1 MYEYKIKT
9 IDHIVDGD
17 TFDCTVDLGFNI
29 SHKIRVRMWGINT
42 PESRTR
48 DLEEKARGLAS
59 KNRLIELLNEEDDD
73 GRVSYLVVQT
83 KKKGKYGRYLGIIL
97 RKWDDEYASEGGTL
111 VPVVRDINRTL
122 IEEGYAV
129 EYFGG
134 KR

>member
-17 TFDCTVDLGFNI
+17 TFDATVDLGFNI
-29 SHKIRVRMWGINT
+29 SHKIRVRMYGINT

-48 DLEEKARGLAS
+48 DLDEKAKGLAS
-59 KNRLIELLNEEDDD
+59 KKRLIELMEEKCEA
-73 GRVSYLVVQT
+73 RKSHLIVQT
-83 KKKGKYGRYLGIIL
+83 KEKGKYGRYLGILI
-97 RKWDDEYASEGGTL
+97 RRYDDEYASENGML
-111 VPVVRDINRTL
+111 VPNVVNINEKL
-122 IEEGYAV
+122 VEEGYAV

>member
-17 TFDCTVDLGFNI
+17 TFDCSIDLGFNI
-29 SHKIRVRMWGINT
+29 SHKIRVRMYGINT

-59 KNRLIELLNEEDDD
+59 KKRLIELLEEHEGD
-73 GRVSYLVVQT
+73 LVLQT
-83 KKKGKYGRYLGIIL
+83 NKKGKYGRYLGTVFV
-97 RKWDDEYASEGGTL
+97 DDEEHR
-111 VPVVRDINRTL
+111 VDINRLL
-122 IEEGYAV
+122 ITEGYAV

>member
-17 TFDCTVDLGFNI
+17 TFDCTIDLGFNI

-48 DLEEKARGLAS
+48 DLEEKARGLES
-59 KNRLIELLNEEDDD
+59 KKRLMELLEEKSDM
-73 GRVSYLVVQT
+73 LVLAT
-83 KKKGKYGRYLGIIL
+83 KEKGKYGRYLGIV
-97 RKWDDEYASEGGTL
+97 YAGGKD
-111 VPVVRDINRTL
+111 VNRRL

>member
-17 TFDCTVDLGFNI
+17 TFDCSVDLGFNI
-29 SHKIRVRMWGINT
+29 SHKIRVRMYGINT

-59 KNRLIELLNEEDDD
+59 KKRLIELLEQYEGD
-73 GRVSYLVVQT
+73 LILQT
-83 KKKGKYGRYLGIIL
+83 NKKGKYGRYLGTVFA
-97 RKWDDEYASEGGTL
+97 DQNAGDGQEQTN
-111 VPVVRDINRTL
+111 INRQL

>member
-1 MYEYKIKT
+1 MYEYKIKS

-17 TFDCTVDLGFNI
+17 TFDCSVDLGFNI
-29 SHKIRVRMWGINT
+29 SHKIRARMYGINT

-59 KNRLIELLNEEDDD
+59 KKRLIELLEQHEGD
-73 GRVSYLVVQT
+73 LILQT
-83 KKKGKYGRYLGIIL
+83 NKKGKYGRYLGTVFA
-97 RKWDDEYASEGGTL
+97 DQNAGDGQEQTN
-111 VPVVRDINRTL
+111 INRQL
-122 IEEGYAV
+122 IEEGFAV

>member
-1 MYEYKIKT
+1 MYEYKIKS

-17 TFDCTVDLGFNI
+17 TFDCSIDLGFNI

-48 DLEEKARGLAS
+48 DLEEKKRGLES
-59 KNRLIELLNEEDDD
+59 KKRLVELLEQYEGD
-73 GRVSYLVVQT
+73 LILAT
-83 KKKGKYGRYLGIIL
+83 KEKGKYGRYLGIVL
-97 RKWDDEYASEGGTL
+97 VDDGEHR
-111 VPVVRDINRTL
+111 VDINRLLVT
-122 IEEGYAV
+122 EGYAV

>member
-17 TFDCTVDLGFNI
+17 TFDCTLDLGFSI
-29 SHKIRVRMWGINT
+29 SHKIRVRMYGINT

-59 KNRLIELLNEEDDD
+59 KKRLIELLEEHEGD
-73 GRVSYLVVQT
+73 LILQT
-83 KKKGKYGRYLGIIL
+83 NKKGKYGRYLGTL
-97 RKWDDEYASEGGTL
+97 LVDENGG
-111 VPVVRDINRTL
+111 DGEEYKNINRQL
-122 IEEGYAV
+122 IEEGFAV

>member
-1 MYEYKIKT
+1 MYEYKIKSV
-9 IDHIVDGD
+9 DHLVDGD

-29 SHKIRVRMWGINT
+29 SHKIRVRMFGINT

-59 KNRLIELLNEEDDD
+59 KKRLTELLEQHEGN
-73 GRVSYLVVQT
+73 LILQT
-83 KKKGKYGRYLGIIL
+83 NKKGKYGRYLGTIFA
-97 RKWDDEYASEGGTL
+97 DQNAGDGQEQTN
-111 VPVVRDINRTL
+111 INRQL

>member
-9 IDHIVDGD
+9 IEHIVDGD

-29 SHKIRVRMWGINT
+29 SHKIRVRMYGINT

-48 DLEEKARGLAS
+48 DLEEKAKGLES
-59 KNRLIELLNEEDDD
+59 KKYFTEVITEWLDDD
-73 GRVSYLVVQT
+73 LFVKT
-83 KKKGKYGRYLGIIL
+83 KEKGKYGRYLGIVYSPAHSTSVNDL
-97 RKWDDEYASEGGTL
+97 M
-111 VPVVRDINRTL
+111 

>member
-1 MYEYKIKT
+1 MYEYKIKS

-29 SHKIRVRMWGINT
+29 SHKIRVRMYGINT

-59 KNRLIELLNEEDDD
+59 KKRLIELLEQYEGD
-73 GRVSYLVVQT
+73 LILQT
-83 KKKGKYGRYLGIIL
+83 NKKGKYGRYLGTVFADQNAGDGQEQTNINQQLIN
-97 RKWDDEYASEGGTL
+97 EGF
-111 VPVVRDINRTL
+111 
-122 IEEGYAV
+122 AV
-129 EYFGG
+129 EYYGG

>member
-29 SHKIRVRMWGINT
+29 SHKIRVRMYGINT

-59 KNRLIELLNEEDDD
+59 KKRLIELLEQYEGD
-73 GRVSYLVVQT
+73 LILQT
-83 KKKGKYGRYLGIIL
+83 NKKGKYGRYLGTVFA
-97 RKWDDEYASEGGTL
+97 DQNAGDGQEQTN
-111 VPVVRDINRTL
+111 INRQL

>member
-1 MYEYKIKT
+1 MYEYKVKT

-17 TFDCTVDLGFNI
+17 TFDCTLDLGFNI
-29 SHKIRVRMWGINT
+29 SHKIRVRMYGINT

-59 KNRLIELLNEEDDD
+59 KKRLIEILEENEGD
-73 GRVSYLVVQT
+73 LILAT
-83 KKKGKYGRYLGIIL
+83 KEKGKYGRYLGIVL
-97 RKWDDEYASEGGTL
+97 RKRKDDEELLNINQRLIDEGF
-111 VPVVRDINRTL
+111 
-122 IEEGYAV
+122 AV

>member
-17 TFDCTVDLGFNI
+17 TFDCSIDLGFNI
-29 SHKIRVRMWGINT
+29 THKIRVRMYGINT

-59 KNRLIELLNEEDDD
+59 KKRLTELLYENDT
-73 GRVSYLVVQT
+73 RNLLLAT
-83 KKKGKYGRYLGIIL
+83 KEKGKYGRYLGIVY
-97 RKWDDEYASEGGTL
+97 RTNDECIPK
-111 VPVVRDINRTL
+111 VDINQQL
-122 IEEGYAV
+122 INEGYAV
-129 EYFGG
+129 AYFGG

>member
-17 TFDCTVDLGFNI
+17 TFDCTIDLGFDI
-29 SHKIRVRMWGINT
+29 SHKIRVRMFGINT

-48 DLEEKARGLAS
+48 DLEEKARGLES
-59 KNRLIELLNEEDDD
+59 KKRLTEMLEEKPDM
-73 GRVSYLVVQT
+73 LVLAT
-83 KKKGKYGRYLGIIL
+83 KEKGKYGRYLGIV
-97 RKWDDEYASEGGTL
+97 YAGG
-111 VPVVRDINRTL
+111 RDVNRML

>member
-29 SHKIRVRMWGINT
+29 SHKIRVRMYGINT

-59 KNRLIELLNEEDDD
+59 KKRLIELLEQHEGN
-73 GRVSYLVVQT
+73 LIVQT
-83 KKKGKYGRYLGIIL
+83 NKKGKYGRYLGTIFV
-97 RKWDDEYASEGGTL
+97 DEITVNDVYDTN
-111 VPVVRDINRTL
+111 INRQL
-122 IEEGYAV
+122 IDEGFAV

>member
-1 MYEYKIKT
+1 MYEYKIKS
-9 IDHIVDGD
+9 IDHLVDGD

-59 KNRLIELLNEEDDD
+59 KERLHTLLGSGFVD
-73 GRVSYLVVQT
+73 GNNLVLHT
-83 KKKGKYGRYLGIIL
+83 KEKGKYGRYLGIVY
-97 RKWDDEYASEGGTL
+97 RKRKDDPLHFNINECLVKEGF
-111 VPVVRDINRTL
+111 
-122 IEEGYAV
+122 AV
-129 EYFGG
+129 KYFGG

>member
-17 TFDCTVDLGFNI
+17 TFDCSLDLGFNI
-29 SHKIRVRMWGINT
+29 THKIRVRMYGINT

-59 KNRLIELLNEEDDD
+59 KKRLIELLEQYEGD
-73 GRVSYLVVQT
+73 LILQT
-83 KKKGKYGRYLGIIL
+83 KEKGKYGRYLGIVL
-97 RKWDDEYASEGGTL
+97 NVGNPDSHMN
-111 VPVVRDINRTL
+111 INQTL
-122 IEEGYAV
+122 ITEGYAV
-129 EYFGG
+129 AYFGG